1 MNVFASIDSLP
12 SVMSMLTW
20 RCADSHRSHKDNL
33 SVIKTSWCN
42 VCATIPTCCTPIV
55 PGCYII
61 WTALLRPDRHF
72 SLGLCNIVCK
82 NKNCSDNNQPTPTN
96 KFQAA
101 FQRHHF
107 MSPKQEQKHLHCIAL
122 TVKFI
127 ISILIAISRRF
138 QFSITLR
145 FPD

>member
-1 MNVFASIDSLP
+1 MLNVKNLAMNVFASVDSLP

-20 RCADSHRSHKDNL
+20 RCGGSHRSHKDNL

-72 SLGLCNIVCK
+72 SLGLCNIVSK
-82 NKNCSDNNQPTPTN
+82 NIIRTEATITN
-96 KFQAA
+96 
-101 FQRHHF
+101 HHLQTSFRRLSSAIIF
-107 MSPKQEQKHLHCIAL
+107 MSFIFIGTEKNTFIA
-122 TVKFI
+122 
-127 ISILIAISRRF
+127 
-138 QFSITLR
+138 
-145 FPD
+145 